1 MNLKGRLEKLERGE
15 DLAAHNAERTR
26 PRQRSL
32 ERLLHAH
39 ENGRREIQG
48 LEPLPELP
56 YTEEDAF
63 EDRRFLEETIPA
75 YRERPGWQSEEA
87 KAVLDR
93 WEQHIRDNLAK
104 GADDA

>member
-15 DLAAHNAERTR
+15 VLAAHNAERAK

-39 ENGRREIQG
+39 ENGRRELNG

-63 EDRRFLEETIPA
+63 DDRRFLEETIPA
-75 YRERPGWQSEEA
+75 YRELPGWQSEEA

>member
-15 DLAAHNAERTR
+15 VLEGHNAERAR
-26 PRQRSL
+26 PRYM
-32 ERLLHAH
+32 ERLLHAL
-39 ENGRREIQG
+39 ENGRREIAG
-48 LEPLPELP
+48 REPLPELP
-56 YTEEDAF
+56 YTEEDRAD
-63 EDRRFLEETIPA
+63 DRRFLEETIPA